1 MIKFRNNKDNPDYL
15 MWNVRVDGGQ
25 LVISEILPTYVQ
37 NEIEQM
43 YFSSFEYEKNINT
56 RISFRDH
63 IGDIAFPKASLLG
76 QWLLSNYN
84 QKKIVYEDEFVYYTK
99 VINSLNVAMFQDNPI
114 SERIIP
120 LFKKKINGPKRD
132 LMKEYDEE
140 VLDYVLTHDDF
151 EAWISEE
158 KKEPTEY
165 FVFEDGEYSKKALV
179 PAKKVLAKTDENKP
193 L

>member
-76 QWLLSNYN
+76 QWLLSNYD

-140 VLDYVLTHDDF
+140 VLDYILTHDDF
-151 EAWISEE
+151 EAWIGEE